1 MALVM
6 IVIRDVPNRFHGF
19 LASVMLEVAPNVF
32 VAPRMSPGIRERVWR
47 VMRDWHRFETE
58 GSLVMVW
65 RDLNATGGVGVSHLG
80 EPPRELV
87 ESDGMWLVRR
97 TAANGKQASPVRR

>member
-6 IVIRDVPNRFHGF
+6 IVTRDVADRFHGF

-32 VAPRMSPGIRERVWR
+32 VAPRMNKGVRERTWQV
-47 VMRDWHRFETE
+47 VTDWHQQEPR

-65 RDLNATGGVGVSHLG
+65 RDLTGVGGVGIDHLG
-80 EPPRELV
+80 TPPRELV
-87 ESDGMWLVRR
+87 ELDGMWLTRR
-97 TAANGKQASPVRR
+97 RNSENAL